1 MAAMSVGQMVELFVE
16 PGAPIYVKAF
26 DGSTYGSEDAPV
38 TLIIRNSRAI
48 YYLVNAPGE
57 LGLARAYLQGDIDS
71 PQLDPGDPYALFG
84 KLVDVKP
91 YLRTPNP
98 AQLAKA
104 LASVASHGIRRPEP
118 PAIEGPGRMR
128 RMSEGLLP
136 HTRKGDAATVSY
148 HYDQSNDF
156 YALFLG
162 PSMTYT
168 CAVFDSPDTSLEAAQ
183 KAKLDLVLDKLALK
197 PGDRLL
203 DIGCGWG
210 SMAIEAAKRDIHTLG
225 VTLSE
230 EQVEW
235 AQRWIRQEGLEDLA
249 EVRLMDYRDVPEGD
263 FDGICSL
270 GMMEHVGY
278 KHYPAYFQE
287 IYNKLK
293 PGAMLL
299 NHQITRCNSHQGK
312 KAGEFIDRYI
322 FPDGELSSP
331 AEIEMTIQDTGF
343 EVINQEN
350 LRQHYALTLHRWNE
364 NLSAHW
370 NQATAMVGEP
380 KARLWGL
387 YMAGCAYNFEH
398 NNIQIHQFLC
408 VKPDRTGT
416 DVYPLRP
423 WWPRH

>member
-1 MAAMSVGQMVELFVE
+1 MTAMTVGQMAALFIK
-16 PGAPIYVKAF
+16 PDAPLRIVAF
-26 DGSTYGSEDAPV
+26 DGSSYGSEDAPV
-38 TLIIRNSRAI
+38 TIEVRNSRAV
-48 YYLVNAPGE
+48 YYLVNAPND

-71 PQLDPGDPYALFG
+71 PQLVPGNPYELF
-84 KLVDVKP
+84 KNLVAVKP
-91 YLRTPNP
+91 YLRTPSP
-98 AQLAKA
+98 AQLARVV
-104 LASVASHGIRRPEP
+104 ASVASHGWKRPEP
-118 PAIEGPGRMR
+118 PSIEGPGKAR
-128 RMSEGLLP
+128 RISEGLLP
-136 HTRKGDAATVSY
+136 HTKAGDAATVSY

-168 CAVFDSPDTSLEAAQ
+168 CAVFDSPTTTLEEAQ
-183 KAKLDLVLDKLALK
+183 RNKLDLVLDKLALQ
-197 PGDRLL
+197 PGQRLL

-210 SMAIEAAKRDIHTLG
+210 SMEIAAAKRGIKVLG

-235 AQRWIRQEGLEDLA
+235 GQRWIHDEGLDDLA
-249 EVRLMDYRDVPEGD
+249 EIRLMDYRDVPEGD
-263 FDGICSL
+263 FDGICSI

-287 IYNKLK
+287 IYAKLK

-299 NHQITRCNSHQGK
+299 NHQITRCNSNQGK
-312 KAGEFIDRYI
+312 KAGQFIDRYI

-331 AEIEMTIQDTGF
+331 AEIEMTIQDCGF

-350 LRQHYALTLHRWNE
+350 LRQHYAMTLHHWNE
-364 NLSAHW
+364 NLAAHW
-370 NQATAMVGEP
+370 DEAVAMVGEP

-387 YMAGCAYNFEH
+387 YMAGCAVNFEMNH
-398 NNIQIHQFLC
+398 IQVHQFLAI
-408 VKPDRTGT
+408 KPDAEGT
-416 DVYPLRP
+416 DTYPLRP